1 MRRGEVYDALLDPS
15 EGSEQARNRS
25 VIIVSRDAINSNSR
39 LVLAV
44 PCTTYRP
51 DRRIYRSQIL
61 ITAPD
66 GGLDRDT
73 VALGEQMRALSK
85 TRLLR
90 LRGVLSDEAMAQ
102 LNMALLIT
110 LDLPGQE

>member
-1 MRRGEVYDALLDPS
+1 MRRGEVYDARLDPS
-15 EGSEQARNRS
+15 QGSEQSGDRP
-25 VIIVSRDAINSNSR
+25 VIIVSRDAINLNSR

-44 PCTTYRP
+44 PCTTYRSE
-51 DRRIYRSQIL
+51 RRIYRSQIL

-85 TRLLR
+85 TRFLR
-90 LRGVLSDEAMAQ
+90 LRGVLSSEAMAQ